1 MGIRLGSIIPARPVK
16 IAQLRGQRLA
26 VDGYNLLY
34 QFLASI
40 RQRDGMP
47 LADAHGHTTSHL
59 SGLLFRL
66 SALAA
71 EGLRFC
77 LIFDGKPHA
86 LKKRV
91 LDERRDRKI
100 KAQAEWEAALA
111 AGDLVKARTK
121 AQQTSQLTPEMV
133 TEAQELLDALGL
145 PWVTAPSE
153 GEAQAAAMMAAGVV
167 DAAVSQDFDTL
178 LFGAPR
184 LLRNLTVSGRR
195 KLPGRQAW
203 VEVNPE
209 ELTLAGAIEATQ
221 LSHEQLVDMA
231 ILMGTDFNP
240 GIHGIGPKKG
250 LKLLRELGS
259 AEAAL
264 AKLGHKVDNL
274 DELRQLFL
282 NHPSVEF
289 APTWGEPRHGRVM
302 ELLCERHG
310 FELASPA
317 DDAQR
322 GSQVSYRH
330 EHAWPICQAMIARG
344 VIGDF
349 RAPDIFRCGFSP
361 LYLSHAEVARAVEIL
376 SEVMESDAWHA
387 SEHQARRAVT

>member
-1 MGIRLGSIIPARPVK
+1 MGIALGSIIPAQP
-16 IAQLRGQRLA
+16 IELAQLRGQRLA

-47 LADAHGHTTSHL
+47 LADAEGNVTSHL

-66 SALAA
+66 SALAG

-77 LIFDGKPHA
+77 LIFDGKPHV

-91 LDERRDRKI
+91 LDERRDRKK

-111 AGDLVKARTK
+111 AGDLAKARTK
-121 AQQTSQLTPEMV
+121 AQQTSRLTPEMV
-133 TEAQELLDALGL
+133 AEAQELLDALGL

-153 GEAQAAAMMAAGVV
+153 GEAQAAAMMEAGVV

-178 LFGAPR
+178 LFGASR

-195 KLPGRQAW
+195 KLPGRQEW
-203 VEVNPE
+203 VEVTPE
-209 ELTLAGAIEATQ
+209 ELTLAGALEATL
-221 LSHEQLVDMA
+221 LSREQLVDMA

-250 LKLLRELGS
+250 LKLLREHGR
-259 AEAAL
+259 AEPAL
-264 AKLGHKVDNL
+264 ARLGHTVENL

-282 NHPSVEF
+282 DHPSVEF
-289 APTWGEPRHGRVM
+289 TPQWGEPRRGRVM

-310 FELASPA
+310 FSRARVGSALEKF
-317 DDAQR
+317 AQPPPPM
-322 GSQVSYRH
+322 GQ
-330 EHAWPICQAMIARG
+330 QATL
-344 VIGDF
+344 GDF
-349 RAPDIFRCGFSP
+349 
-361 LYLSHAEVARAVEIL
+361 
-376 SEVMESDAWHA
+376 
-387 SEHQARRAVT
+387 

>member
-1 MGIRLGSIIPARPVK
+1 MGIKLGSIIPARPVK

-26 VDGYNLLY
+26 VDGYNLIY

-100 KAQAEWEAALA
+100 KAQAEWETALA

-203 VEVNPE
+203 VTVTPE
-209 ELTLAGAIEATQ
+209 ELTLAGALEVSLLTSATTEA
-221 LSHEQLVDMA
+221 
-231 ILMGTDFNP
+231 
-240 GIHGIGPKKG
+240 
-250 LKLLRELGS
+250 LR
-259 AEAAL
+259 
-264 AKLGHKVDNL
+264 KLGH
-274 DELRQLFL
+274 E
-282 NHPSVEF
+282 VE
-289 APTWGEPRHGRVM
+289 
-302 ELLCERHG
+302 
-310 FELASPA
+310 
-317 DDAQR
+317 
-322 GSQVSYRH
+322 
-330 EHAWPICQAMIARG
+330 
-344 VIGDF
+344 
-349 RAPDIFRCGFSP
+349 
-361 LYLSHAEVARAVEIL
+361 
-376 SEVMESDAWHA
+376 
-387 SEHQARRAVT
+387 